1 MTIGEMNYDW
11 SQGGNP
17 DFIVSKDLFILLWR
31 HLHLKCS
38 IFRSWSPLLDSAG
51 NFSSPKSNT
60 FKIKM
65 CSSRKYPYP
74 PPPTE
79 GNANSEGRRGP
90 KWGNF
95 RGGGGGLSRSFI
107 RGLGVRLVS
116 YLKLIVVLLRTLSV
130 TLLFIGVSKQK
141 LLFSSMIL
149 YLRPA
154 ECFFHGLHDSLC
166 NTIVVRSLINLV
178 IYLLLCYTIYCGIH
192 LPRIQTSLSPFRFIS
207 SRWPLPCWKLSA
219 WGRGWI
225 FTTLWSCSN
234 KPSSN
239 ILHVFNWKE
248 VIEVHCFERW
258 HHLCRVRPYRLH
270 WPKWLTV
277 KLITKKN
284 LYKRKLRLFDTL
296 LK

>member
-1 MTIGEMNYDW
+1 MNYDW

-17 DFIVSKDLFILLWR
+17 DFIVSKDLLILLWR

-38 IFRSWSPLLDSAG
+38 IFRSWSPLLECPG
-51 NFSSPKSNT
+51 NYSSPKSNT

-65 CSSRKYPYP
+65 CSSRKYPYS
-74 PPPTE
+74 PPPTG
-79 GNANSEGRRGP
+79 GNGNSEGRRGP

-95 RGGGGGLSRSFI
+95 RGDGGGLSRSFFW
-107 RGLGVRLVS
+107 GLRVRLVS
-116 YLKLIVVLLRTLSV
+116 YLKLTAVLLSTLSV

-141 LLFSSMIL
+141 LLFSYDPLFTVSWVL
-149 YLRPA
+149 
-154 ECFFHGLHDSLC
+154 FHGLDVSLC

-178 IYLLLCYTIYCGIH
+178 IYLLLCYTIYCGI
-192 LPRIQTSLSPFRFIS
+192 PDVSLSLS
-207 SRWPLPCWKLSA
+207 VHHQSLASTVQKLSA

-248 VIEVHCFERW
+248 VIEVHCFVRW
-258 HHLCRVRPYRLH
+258 HHLCRVRPYCLH

-277 KLITKKN
+277 K
-284 LYKRKLRLFDTL
+284 
-296 LK
+296 